1 MAAIR
6 ELRGIVGGCVY
17 EPGAVEYTCPQF
29 GEVATLDILYD
40 YDCLRATVDRDQL
53 SASKLTNHWR
63 YLPLLP
69 LDEDAKL
76 PPLSVGGTPLYDA
89 QRLAESL
96 GLRCVW
102 VKDDGANPTGS
113 LKDRASALVLA
124 RAMNE
129 GFRVVATASTG
140 NAAAAL
146 AGVGAALPDIDIL
159 IFVPASAPEAK
170 IAQLL
175 VYGAH
180 VLLVDGSYD
189 DAFELCMA
197 VCEEQGWYSRNT
209 GVNPFTTEGKKT
221 VALEIAE
228 GLGWRAPD
236 VVAVSVGDGSIISG
250 VYKGFWDLLQLGWIA
265 RMPRLVGVQA
275 EGSAALAN
283 AWRAGMA
290 AEDMTRI
297 DASTIAD
304 SISAGLPRDRAK
316 ALRAARETGGGFV
329 TVPDSAILAA
339 IPKLAQ
345 LCGVFAEPAAAAAL
359 AGVQAALRQGVIEAE
374 EEVVI
379 VCTGNGLKDI
389 ASARRSVGGGQTV
402 AANLES
408 ARAGL
413 AKAGVL

>member
-1 MAAIR
+1 MADIR
-6 ELRGIVGGCVY
+6 ELRGVIGGCVY
-17 EPGAVEYTCPQF
+17 APGEIEYTCPRH

-40 YDCLRATVDRDQL
+40 YDSLRATVDRDRI
-53 SASKLTNHWR
+53 ADSKTTNHWR

-69 LDEDAKL
+69 LDEDALL
-76 PPLSVGGTPLYDA
+76 PPLAVGGTPLYDA
-89 QRLAESL
+89 PRLAESL
-96 GLRCVW
+96 GLRRVW

-129 GFRVVATASTG
+129 GIHVVATASTG

-209 GVNPFTTEGKKT
+209 GVNPYTTEGKKT

-250 VYKGFWDLLQLGWIA
+250 VYKGFWDLLQLGWIS
-265 RMPRLVGVQA
+265 RMPRIIGVQA
-275 EGSAALAN
+275 EGSAALAK

-290 AEDMTRI
+290 AEDMTRAE
-297 DASTIAD
+297 ASTIAD
-304 SISAGLPRDRAK
+304 SISSGLPRDRAK
-316 ALRAARETGGGFV
+316 ALRAVRETDGAFV
-329 TVPDSAILAA
+329 TVPDNAILAA
-339 IPKLAQ
+339 IPRLAQ
-345 LCGVFAEPAAAAAL
+345 LCGVFAEPAAAATL
-359 AGVQAALRQGVIEAE
+359 AGLRAALREGVIAAD
-374 EEVVI
+374 EEVVM
-379 VCTGNGLKDI
+379 VSTGNGLKDI
-389 ASARRSVGGGQTV
+389 ASARRSVGGGQPV
-402 AANLES
+402 AANMES

-413 AKAGVL
+413 AKVGLL